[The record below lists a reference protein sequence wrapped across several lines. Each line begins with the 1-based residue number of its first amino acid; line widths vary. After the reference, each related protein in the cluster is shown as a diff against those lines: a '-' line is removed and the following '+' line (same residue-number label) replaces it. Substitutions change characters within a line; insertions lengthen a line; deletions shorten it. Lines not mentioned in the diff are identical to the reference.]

1 IRTLNSKHKLHSAAV
16 HEAPLSTPHDH

>member
-1 IRTLNSKHKLHSAAV
+1 SKHKLHSAAV